1 MYLFKRFNFSFVIS
15 IIIFVKENIRSNV
28 IVNLIRTFVLTL
40 LSFITFPW
48 VCRYLGDSVLGTYS
62 WAVTFVAYFLILA
75 KIGIPNLAIRECVK
89 VRENKE
95 LLSNKAQAFFIL
107 QLIATV
113 LSFFLMCVVLF
124 SVPSLREERTS
135 SLIFILSL
143 NFLSG
148 AFSFEWIFIALEK
161 QFYMSIRS
169 IIVLAISAVLIIT
182 FVTTESDVYIYAFI
196 SISVTILTSIINL
209 YYVRQHI
216 SFKKTL
222 PYDFKQYAKPLLVL
236 CSVSLLLSFYN
247 QTDTLILGFINE
259 EKDAVGSYSVG
270 IKGIDI
276 VIGVLTNLSTV
287 FVPRSAYYYGK
298 EDKRFFNNLTKYSF
312 NICLFIT
319 LPAIIF
325 MMAMA
330 KPICGLISG
339 SYDFNSY
346 SDSFWVLFILSSMM
360 LTYSLAEMIYGQIL
374 LPMKKEKH
382 YLYAILSG
390 VILNI
395 VFSLILGGLV
405 FKNNP
410 AIGVAIGTVI
420 TDILIFI
427 YLIGVTWKWV
437 YKALFN
443 KNTLKLIFATIIVLV
458 SSIGIHY
465 LLTQSI
471 LPNFNLS
478 SSSNMLIEL
487 ITIFVIDIVI
497 YIAILLLLKEDLV
510 YSFIRKSPKPI

>member
-1 MYLFKRFNFSFVIS
+1 
-15 IIIFVKENIRSNV
+15 
-28 IVNLIRTFVLTL
+28 
-40 LSFITFPW
+40 
-48 VCRYLGDSVLGTYS
+48 
-62 WAVTFVAYFLILA
+62 
-75 KIGIPNLAIRECVK
+75 
-89 VRENKE
+89 
-95 LLSNKAQAFFIL
+95 
-107 QLIATV
+107 
-113 LSFFLMCVVLF
+113 
-124 SVPSLREERTS
+124 
-135 SLIFILSL
+135 
-143 NFLSG
+143 
-148 AFSFEWIFIALEK
+148 
-161 QFYMSIRS
+161 
-169 IIVLAISAVLIIT
+169 
-182 FVTTESDVYIYAFI
+182 
-196 SISVTILTSIINL
+196 
-209 YYVRQHI
+209 
-216 SFKKTL
+216 
-222 PYDFKQYAKPLLVL
+222 
-236 CSVSLLLSFYN
+236 
-247 QTDTLILGFINE
+247 
-259 EKDAVGSYSVG
+259 
-270 IKGIDI
+270 
-276 VIGVLTNLSTV
+276 
-287 FVPRSAYYYGK
+287 
-298 EDKRFFNNLTKYSF
+298 
-312 NICLFIT
+312 
-319 LPAIIF
+319 
-325 MMAMA
+325 MA

-487 ITIFVIDIVI
+487 IAIFVIDMVI
-497 YIAILLLLKEDLV
+497 YIGILLLLKEDLV